1 MLNKRKGMEFK
12 EFSFGLFGIAFC
24 LVFISLIGLYS
35 ISQNSSGSI
44 FSSPFYKQIL
54 ILIPSFII
62 SILVLYVPKYSIH
75 KYVYHFYFLG
85 IIFVLL
91 PFLNPKYA
99 GTHRWL
105 DVGLPFMIQP
115 SEFAKLFTVLAL
127 ARYLSDHNLRMQ
139 RFKSI
144 ILPIILSLIP
154 TMIVMNQ
161 PDLGTSIVILA
172 PILPMLY
179 WSGAN
184 SFYLFL
190 ILAPIFSM
198 LTVFHTIA
206 FTLWALILAIV
217 IVISRSKL
225 SFSIIMFFGNI
236 FLGLLSPIFWRM
248 LSNYQQN
255 RIITFFNPEKD
266 PLGAAYQIIQS
277 KTAIGSGGLFG
288 KGWGEG
294 TQTHLKFLPVQ
305 ESDFILSVL
314 SEELGFFCIFFI
326 LIMVGLLIN
335 KIIKNSFLSKDR
347 FSSLALI
354 GFATIFLS
362 HVFVNTAMTVGL
374 IPVKG
379 LPFPFISAGGSFLL
393 SSFLMLGL
401 CTNLSANYS
410 D

>member
-1 MLNKRKGMEFK
+1 MQHKRKGVEFN

-35 ISQNSSGSI
+35 ISQNATGNI
-44 FSSPFYKQIL
+44 FLSPFYKQII

-62 SILVLYVPKYSIH
+62 SIVVLYIPKYSIH
-75 KYVYHFYFLG
+75 KYVYHFYVLG

-91 PFLNPKYA
+91 PFLGPKHA
-99 GTHRWL
+99 GTHRWFDL
-105 DVGLPFMIQP
+105 GLPFMIQP

-139 RFKSI
+139 KFQSI
-144 ILPIILSLIP
+144 ILPIILTLIP
-154 TMIVMNQ
+154 TIVVMNQ

-190 ILAPIFSM
+190 ILAPFLSM

-206 FTLWALILAIV
+206 FTLWAIILAIV
-217 IVISRSKL
+217 IFLSRSRL
-225 SFSIIMFFGNI
+225 IFSIIMFFGNI
-236 FLGLLSPIFWRM
+236 FLGLLSPIFWGM
-248 LSNYQQN
+248 LSTYQQN
-255 RIITFFNPEKD
+255 RIITLFNPEKD

-326 LIMVGLLIN
+326 LILVGFLIN
-335 KIIKNSFLSKDR
+335 RIIKNSFLSKDR

-354 GFATIFLS
+354 GIATIFLS

-401 CTNLSANYS
+401 SINLSANYS

>member
-1 MLNKRKGMEFK
+1 MQNKRKSIEFK

-35 ISQNSSGSI
+35 ISQNSSGNI

-62 SILVLYVPKYSIH
+62 SIMLLYIPKYSIH
-75 KYVYHFYFLG
+75 KYVYHAYFFG

-99 GTHRWL
+99 GTHRWFDL
-105 DVGLPFMIQP
+105 GLPFMIQP
-115 SEFAKLFTVLAL
+115 SEFAKVFTVLAL

-139 RFKSI
+139 KFQSI
-144 ILPIILSLIP
+144 ILPIILALIP
-154 TMIVMNQ
+154 TIIVMNQ

-190 ILAPIFSM
+190 ILAPILSM
-198 LTVFHTIA
+198 LTVFHTLA
-206 FTLWALILAIV
+206 FTLWAMILATV
-217 IVISRSKL
+217 IILSRSKL

-236 FLGLLSPIFWRM
+236 FLGLLSPVFWGM

-326 LIMVGLLIN
+326 LIMVGILIN

-401 CTNLSANYS
+401 CVNLSANYS